1 MDQPVS
7 IDDLAAALTA
17 RARPGEVLTVGVT
30 GSVAVGKTTVCE
42 ALVAAGITMIEVPL
56 NSPDA
61 LTSIAMASN
70 ALADR
75 AAIGA
80 GTVLSKK
87 QVWAVADAGGTFI
100 VSPDTNKSVIEET
113 VRIQLLSYPGVF
125 TPSDAFRAIKAGAT
139 GLKFF
144 PAEVLGPKGIKAMKA
159 VLPPE
164 LPLYAVGG
172 ANPDNFGEY
181 FAAGCAGFGLG
192 TYIYKPGMSADDVAE
207 RARTAVAAYDA
218 GRPQ

>member
-1 MDQPVS
+1 MNHRHLIAILRGITP
-7 IDDLAAALTA
+7 
-17 RARPGEVLTVGVT
+17 PETV
-30 GSVAVGKTTVCE
+30 AVCE
-42 ALVAAGITMIEVPL
+42 ALVDAGITMIEVPL

-192 TYIYKPGMSADDVAE
+192 TYIYKPGMSAEHVAE